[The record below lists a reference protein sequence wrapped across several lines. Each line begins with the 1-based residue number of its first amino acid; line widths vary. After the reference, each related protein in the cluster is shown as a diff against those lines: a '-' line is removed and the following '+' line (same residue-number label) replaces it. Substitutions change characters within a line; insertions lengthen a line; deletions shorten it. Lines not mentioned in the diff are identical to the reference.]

1 MIEPDAELPKW
12 QAHRIVGAAK
22 IEKIERQGN
31 TGLYLLHLEGG
42 LHVHVTYSFVERH
55 TPFVGGYFVRHNDGF
70 ESFSPKHAFEEG
82 YRRIVK

>member
-1 MIEPDAELPKW
+1 MIEPDAELPLW
-12 QAHRIVGAAK
+12 QAHRTVRAAK
-22 IEKIERQGN
+22 ILKISRVGN
-31 TGLYLLHLEGG
+31 TGLYLLDLEDG

-82 YRRIVK
+82 YRRIV